1 MQQALM
7 AVLSLHVLAATFWA
21 GSTLALARTGGGGSE
36 RLFGPQMG
44 AAVIA
49 VLTGAYLWRTLHD
62 ASFGPMERWLTAGAL
77 CALLAAAVQA
87 LFAGSALR
95 KLNRLRG
102 DDAVARSRIAIAHRV
117 AAVLL
122 VVATLCM
129 AAARYA

>member
-7 AVLSLHVLAATFWA
+7 AALSLHVLAATFWA

-49 VLTGAYLWRTLHD
+49 VLTGAYLWRTLHE

-77 CALLAAAVQA
+77 CALLAATVQA
-87 LFAGSALR
+87 VFAGGALR
-95 KLNRLRG
+95 RLNRHR
-102 DDAVARSRIAIAHRV
+102 DDAAARSRIAVAHRV